1 MGIAGKVANVVTL
14 PLNAARDVVNAGAGA
29 AGNLLRRGSTLVRS
43 LGKNV
48 NSTAGKVI
56 RGGRRNKTNK
66 NKTNK
71 NKTNKNKSNKNKSN
85 KNRKNKNK
93 TNKNRKNKD

>member
-1 MGIAGKVANVVTL
+1 MGVAGKLANLGRL
-14 PLNAARDVVNAGAGA
+14 PLNGASDVLNAGAGA
-29 AGNLLRRGSTLVRS
+29 AGNLLRRSSRLLGS
-43 LGKNV
+43 LGKRING
-48 NSTAGKVI
+48 TAGRLV
-56 RGGRRNKTNK
+56 RGGRR

-93 TNKNRKNKD
+93 TNKNRKNNY